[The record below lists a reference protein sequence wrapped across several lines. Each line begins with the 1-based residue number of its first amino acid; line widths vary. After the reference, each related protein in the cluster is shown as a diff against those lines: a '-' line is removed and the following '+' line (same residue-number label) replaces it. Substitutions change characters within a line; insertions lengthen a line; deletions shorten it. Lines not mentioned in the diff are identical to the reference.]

1 MTDRKPRVVLFRQAP
16 IDFDSRAKRIA
27 GTLYRG
33 GFEPIII
40 SLEPAGGRSEEFLL
54 DGVIRVIRVPLAFRP
69 KGSLL
74 KNMPVAEPA
83 DDPGEHVR
91 ALRRR
96 RGVYA
101 QRITG
106 PNATSAKAAAHYAK
120 LSAQLAPS
128 TAKRLGKRAAR
139 TVGGALSGAVNTLAA
154 PVRAGRK
161 RKDLYRDLDL
171 ATTLPIADHTA
182 YTLTDLLISLRPDI
196 LHPHHPNVMPAA
208 WQALDALRAAGHPVR
223 VSLDIRENFTG
234 LPEKEIGDPVAHR
247 TLLEIQRRFVPF
259 ADYVTSVNQQIA
271 DIVTEQYG
279 LERPAIE
286 LRNYPMLAEP
296 QGPRTVRDAA
306 GVDASTPLIVYSGVM
321 SRARG
326 MDTLIDAM
334 THVPADA
341 HLAIVTM
348 PLPHPMQ
355 PELMAQAEELG
366 VADRVHFVPAVD
378 QSELIHYLG
387 GADVAVHPMPGG
399 SPNHDQA
406 MPNKLFEYLHAGL
419 TFVTSDA
426 KLLAQFVTD
435 NGMGRVFRSHDAED
449 LGRQLTAALAN
460 PVSKEHLRELAERH
474 SWQHNESIILRE
486 FGRLASLV
494 DADPRT
500 GHAPILPAEKPLR
513 ARGSAVE
520 PPHVVL
526 FRHAPVDI
534 DTRAK
539 KIATTLSRGGYRVT
553 IVSVE
558 PPGTAASEAVMN
570 DVRIIRVPLAYA
582 PAAPPKPSSLPERIV
597 AKLQREAPARVRAL
611 VTPAEQRPEAIIEAH
626 TATLAD
632 LLVELKPDVLHVHH
646 PYVFDAARVA
656 MSRLG
661 SEARM
666 VYDARENWAGL
677 PIVEQGTRAKHE
689 ALVHAEATGIVQAD
703 GVLTVAEPLADDL
716 KSRFH
721 LPRRPLVALHYPAE
735 YPLVGTRTVREALG
749 LGSEVKLLVYSGVL
763 SRARNLELLIKGLA
777 QLPDEVHLALVAVP
791 FPHPQEAEL
800 RKVAEAAG
808 VAQARLHFA
817 PPVDQ
822 HELAYYL
829 SGADVA
835 VSAIPKGSPNHDL
848 ALPNKLFE
856 YLHARLPLVHADATA
871 MTLFTRREGTGDVF
885 TSGDLGG
892 YVRAVERML
901 EAPVE
906 ADLLAEKAA
915 EYTWQSLEPQVL
927 GLYDRLTGFVHT
939 PPPQEFPP
947 MMVVETNPPH

>member
-1 MTDRKPRVVLFRQAP
+1 MSERKPRVVLFRHAP
-16 IDFDSRAKRIA
+16 VDFDSRAKRIA
-27 GTLYRG
+27 GTLHRG

-40 SLEPAGGRSEEFLL
+40 SLEPAGGKSEEFLL
-54 DGVIRVIRVPLAFRP
+54 DDAIRVIRVPLAFRP
-69 KGSLL
+69 KASLL
-74 KNMPVAEPA
+74 KSAPVESGVDPA
-83 DDPGEHVR
+83 GEKVR

-101 QRITG
+101 QRIKG
-106 PNATSAKAAAHYAK
+106 ADAASAKAAAHYAK
-120 LSAQLAPS
+120 LTAQMAPS
-128 TAKRLGKRAAR
+128 VARRLGRKAAHTVGRAAGS
-139 TVGGALSGAVNTLAA
+139 VALPAA
-154 PVRAGRK
+154 TQGK
-161 RKDLYRDLDL
+161 RRDLYRDLDL
-171 ATTLPIADHTA
+171 AETLPIADHTA

-196 LHPHHPNVMPAA
+196 LHAHHPNVLPAA

-234 LPEKEIGDPVAHR
+234 LPDKEIGDPVAHR
-247 TLLEIQRRFVPF
+247 TLLEVQRRFMPY
-259 ADYVTSVNQQIA
+259 ADVVTSVNQEIA
-271 DIVTEQYG
+271 DIVTEQYS
-279 LERPAIE
+279 LPRPALE
-286 LRNYPMLAEP
+286 LRNYPVLAEP

-306 GVDASTPLIVYSGVM
+306 GLDDDTPLILYSGVM

-334 THVPADA
+334 AHVPADA
-341 HLAIVTM
+341 HLGIVTM
-348 PLPHPMQ
+348 PLPHPMEA
-355 PELMAQAEELG
+355 ELMEQAEGLG
-366 VADRVHFVPAVD
+366 VADRVHFLPAVD
-378 QSELIHYLG
+378 QGELIHYLS

-426 KLLAQFVTD
+426 KLLAKFVTE

-449 LGRQLTAALAN
+449 LGRQLSAALAE
-460 PVSKEHLRELAERH
+460 PVAKEHLRELAGRY
-474 SWQHNESIILRE
+474 SWQHNESVILRE
-486 FGRLASLV
+486 FGRLAALANS
-494 DADPRT
+494 DPRT
-500 GHAPILPAEKPLR
+500 GHARVVPAEKPFR
-513 ARGSAVE
+513 APGSAAE

-558 PPGTAASEAVMN
+558 PAGTSPGEAVMN
-570 DVRIIRVPLAYA
+570 DVRIIRVPLKGA
-582 PAAPPKPSSLPERIV
+582 PAAPPKPKSLPDRLV
-597 AKLQREAPARVRAL
+597 GKLQRDAPARVRAL
-611 VTPAEQRPEAIIEAH
+611 VTPASQRPEAIIDAH
-626 TATLAD
+626 NSTLVE
-632 LLVELKPDVLHVHH
+632 LLVGLKPDVLHVHH
-646 PYVFDAARVA
+646 PYVFDAARLA
-656 MSRLG
+656 MRRLG
-661 SEARM
+661 PDVRM

-677 PIVEQGTRAKHE
+677 PVVERGTRAKHE
-689 ALVHAEATGIVQAD
+689 TLVHAEASGIVHAD

-716 KSRFH
+716 KARFH
-721 LPRRPLVALHYPAE
+721 LPRRPLVALHYPVE

-749 LGSEVKLLVYSGVL
+749 LSGDVKLLVYSGVL
-763 SRARNLELLIKGLA
+763 SRARNLDLLINGLG
-777 QLPDEVHLALVAVP
+777 QLPEDVHLALVAVP
-791 FPHPQEAEL
+791 YPHPQEAEL
-800 RKVAEAAG
+800 RKVADAAG
-808 VAQARLHFA
+808 VAQSRLHFA

-856 YLHARLPLVHADATA
+856 YLHARLPLVHADAAA
-871 MTLFTRREGTGDVF
+871 MRAFTRREGTGTVF
-885 TSGDLGG
+885 RSGDLND
-892 YVRAVERML
+892 YLRAVRQNL
-901 EAPVE
+901 DSPVP

-915 EYTWQSLEPQVL
+915 ERTWQHLEPEIL

-947 MMVVETNPPH
+947 MTVVEAAG